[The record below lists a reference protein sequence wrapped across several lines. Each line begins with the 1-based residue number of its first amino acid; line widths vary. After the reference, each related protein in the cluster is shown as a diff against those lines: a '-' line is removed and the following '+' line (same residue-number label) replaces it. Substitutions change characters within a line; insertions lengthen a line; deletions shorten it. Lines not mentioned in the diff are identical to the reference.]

1 MKILV
6 TGGCGFIGSHLVDR
20 LVSDGHEVHVAD
32 NLSSGHARNLNPKA
46 RMHDADIRSAKLSQV
61 FRDARP
67 EAVFHMAA
75 QISVA
80 YSTRAPVA
88 DASANIMGTLNL
100 IRQCNRY
107 ETRQIVYSSTGGA
120 LYGEP
125 VYLPCDEG
133 HPIKPLSPYGA
144 SKFAAETYLHTMS
157 SLGGFEYTCL
167 RYSNVYGP
175 RQDPHGEAG
184 VVAIF
189 CGRMLRDDEVVIFGD
204 GSQERDFVYVDDVV
218 EANVKALEQETG
230 GVYNIA
236 AGVGTDVN
244 SVFRALADDAGYTRP
259 PHYAP
264 YRQGDVYKI
273 RLDAGLA
280 ERELGWK
287 ANVGVEEGLQRTLD
301 YFRSISGGS

>member
-1 MKILV
+1 MRILV

-20 LVSDGHEVHVAD
+20 LVSDGHEVHAVD
-32 NLSSGHARNLNPKA
+32 NLSSGHANNLNPRA
-46 RMHDADIRSAKLSQV
+46 RMHDADIRSARLARV

-100 IRQCNRY
+100 IRQCDRY
-107 ETRQIVYSSTGGA
+107 GTRHIVYSSTGGA

-133 HPIKPLSPYGA
+133 HPVKPLSPYGA

-157 SLGGFEYTCL
+157 SLSGFGYTCL

-189 CGRMLRDDEVVIFGD
+189 CGRMLRNEEVVIFGD

-218 EANVKALEQETG
+218 EANVRALEQETG

-244 SVFRALADDAGYTRP
+244 SVFRALADAAGYTRQP
-259 PHYAP
+259 RYAP

-273 RLDAGLA
+273 RLDASLA

-287 ANVGVEEGLQRTLD
+287 AKVPVDDGLQRTLD
-301 YFRSISGGS
+301 YFRSMMGSS

>member
-1 MKILV
+1 MRVLV

-32 NLSSGHARNLNPKA
+32 NLSSGHARNLSPKA
-46 RMHDADIRSAKLSQV
+46 RMHDADIRSAKLALV
-61 FRDARP
+61 FRETRP
-67 EAVFHMAA
+67 ETVFHMAA

-100 IRQCNRY
+100 IKQCGRY
-107 ETRQIVYSSTGGA
+107 GVRHLIYSSTGGA

-125 VYLPCDEG
+125 IYLPCDEE
-133 HPIKPLSPYGA
+133 HPVKPLSPYGA

-189 CGRMLRDDEVVIFGD
+189 CGRMLRDEEVVIFGD

-218 EANVKALEQETG
+218 EANLKTLEQEAG
-230 GVYNIA
+230 GTYNIG

-244 SVFRALADDAGYTRP
+244 AVFRALADAAGYTRQP
-259 PHYAP
+259 RYAP
-264 YRQGDVYKI
+264 SRKGDVYKI
-273 RLDAGLA
+273 RLDASLA
-280 ERELGWK
+280 ERELGWAPK
-287 ANVGVEEGLQRTLD
+287 VGVDEGLQRTLD
-301 YFRSISGGS
+301 YFRSAMSAS

>member
-1 MKILV
+1 MRILV

-20 LVSDGHEVHVAD
+20 LVRRRPRGPRGGQSLVRPCKEPDP
-32 NLSSGHARNLNPKA
+32 HAR
-46 RMHDADIRSAKLSQV
+46 MYDADIRSSKLARV
-61 FRDARP
+61 FRETRA

-100 IRQCNRY
+100 IRQCDRY
-107 ETRQIVYSSTGGA
+107 GPRHIVYSSTGGA

-133 HPIKPLSPYGA
+133 HPVKPLSPYGA

-157 SLGGFEYTCL
+157 SLGRFGYTCL

-189 CGRMLRDDEVVIFGD
+189 CGRMLRNEEVVIFGD

-230 GVYNIA
+230 GVY
-236 AGVGTDVN
+236 T
-244 SVFRALADDAGYTRP
+244 
-259 PHYAP
+259 
-264 YRQGDVYKI
+264 
-273 RLDAGLA
+273 
-280 ERELGWK
+280 
-287 ANVGVEEGLQRTLD
+287 
-301 YFRSISGGS
+301 

>member
-1 MKILV
+1 MRILV

-20 LVSDGHEVHVAD
+20 LVNDGHEVHAVD
-32 NLSSGHARNLNPKA
+32 NLSSGHANNLNPHA
-46 RMHDADIRSAKLSQV
+46 RMYDADIRSSKLAWV

-100 IRQCNRY
+100 IRQCDRY
-107 ETRQIVYSSTGGA
+107 GTRHIVYSSTGGA

-133 HPIKPLSPYGA
+133 HPVKPLSPYGA

-157 SLGGFEYTCL
+157 SLGGFGYTCL

-175 RQDPHGEAG
+175 RQG
-184 VVAIF
+184 
-189 CGRMLRDDEVVIFGD
+189 
-204 GSQERDFVYVDDVV
+204 
-218 EANVKALEQETG
+218 
-230 GVYNIA
+230 
-236 AGVGTDVN
+236 
-244 SVFRALADDAGYTRP
+244 P
-259 PHYAP
+259 P
-264 YRQGDVYKI
+264 R
-273 RLDAGLA
+273 
-280 ERELGWK
+280 
-287 ANVGVEEGLQRTLD
+287 
-301 YFRSISGGS
+301 

>member
-1 MKILV
+1 MRVLV

-20 LVSDGHEVHVAD
+20 LVNDGHEVHVVD
-32 NLSSGHARNLNPKA
+32 NLSSGHARNLNPRA
-46 RMHDADIRSAKLSQV
+46 HMHDADVRSAKLAQA
-61 FRDARP
+61 FREARP

-100 IRQCNRY
+100 IKQCGRHGV
-107 ETRQIVYSSTGGA
+107 RHVIYSSTGGA

-125 VYLPCDEG
+125 IYLPCDEE
-133 HPIKPLSPYGA
+133 HPVKPLSPYGA

-157 SLGGFEYTCL
+157 SLGGFGYTCL

-189 CGRMLRDDEVVIFGD
+189 CGRMLRDEEVVIFGD

-218 EANVKALEQETG
+218 EANVKALEQEAG
-230 GVYNIA
+230 GVYNIG

-244 SVFRALADDAGYTRP
+244 TVFQALADAAEYTRQP
-259 PHYAP
+259 RYAP
-264 YRQGDVYKI
+264 YRKGDVYKI

-280 ERELGWK
+280 ERELGWEPK
-287 ANVGVEEGLQRTLD
+287 VGIDEGLQRTLG
-301 YFRSISGGS
+301 YFRSAMSAS